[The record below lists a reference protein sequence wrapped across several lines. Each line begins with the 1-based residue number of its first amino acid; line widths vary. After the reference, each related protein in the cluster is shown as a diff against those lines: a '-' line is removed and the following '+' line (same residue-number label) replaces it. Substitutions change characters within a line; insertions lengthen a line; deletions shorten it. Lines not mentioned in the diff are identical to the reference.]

1 MQIQWIA
8 HSCFKITLESG
19 TVLLFDPFGEGI
31 GYTMPQVEA
40 DYVFCSHDHF
50 DHNGLDNVRPGYKLF
65 LEPGHYE
72 EAELVIEGIACHHDG
87 AQGAL
92 RGNNI
97 IFKVS
102 AEGVSM
108 AHLGDLGHPLNADL
122 AAKLGKVDVL
132 MIPVGGNYTIDAQE
146 AFEVCKQVEP
156 NVILPMHYRTPSL
169 TVDVAPVAGFIQA
182 TKGYFD
188 RSVLGESSFRY
199 VAADRKKRTRIFLL
213 HPELEK

>member
-1 MQIQWIA
+1 
-8 HSCFKITLESG
+8 
-19 TVLLFDPFGEGI
+19 
-31 GYTMPQVEA
+31 
-40 DYVFCSHDHF
+40 
-50 DHNGLDNVRPGYKLF
+50 
-65 LEPGHYE
+65 
-72 EAELVIEGIACHHDG
+72 
-87 AQGAL
+87 
-92 RGNNI
+92 
-97 IFKVS
+97 
-102 AEGVSM
+102 
-108 AHLGDLGHPLNADL
+108 
-122 AAKLGKVDVL
+122 

-169 TVDVAPVAGFIQA
+169 TVDVAPVAGFIRA